1 MVGHLRGLL
10 GIATAPGNGCGQRRA
25 CEGDMVTLSRTDRR
39 AAAKAGYVFGY
50 AMVENYRTLYA
61 QAVDAADARY
71 VGGFG
76 VYRHYSESARP
87 ENTDIVTPNNDTPYS
102 WAWLDLRAEPW
113 VVTVPAIERYYIL
126 PFHDLYTVYAGYV
139 GAATTG
145 NGPGSFL
152 LAGPRWDGETPD
164 GITGIIR
171 CSTDIIGTLTRTELT
186 AEGIESLKAVQ
197 RSYELRPLSTF
208 TAAEAPAGAAHID
221 WPSWDE
227 HAFTATPHF
236 FELV

>member
-113 VVTVPAIERYYIL
+113 VLSVPAVPKDRYYVCQG
-126 PFHDLYTVYAGYV
+126 FDLFTHNFAYV
-139 GAATTG
+139 GVRATG
-145 NGPGSFL
+145 FGAGHFL
-152 LAGPRWDGETPD
+152 FAGPRWGGTAPP
-164 GITGIIR
+164 GITR
-171 CSTDIIGTLTRTELT
+171 VYRSETDIIGTLTRTALNGPEDVPNV
-186 AEGIESLKAVQ
+186 KALQ
-197 RSYELRPLSTF
+197 SQLRLERLSAF
-208 TAAEAPAGAAHID
+208 RDQPRPAPAPPI
-221 WPSWDE
+221 
-227 HAFTATPHF
+227 AFPPYDKTIGSSI
-236 FELV
+236 